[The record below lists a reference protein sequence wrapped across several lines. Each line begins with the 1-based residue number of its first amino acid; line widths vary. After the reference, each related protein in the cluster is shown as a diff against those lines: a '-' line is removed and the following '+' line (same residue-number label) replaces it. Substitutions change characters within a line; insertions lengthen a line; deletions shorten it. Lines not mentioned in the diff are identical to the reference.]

1 MHLEKL
7 YLANFKN
14 YEEVSIC
21 FSPSINVLAGENGS
35 GKTNLLE
42 AIYFLSVTKSAFGAS
57 EQQCIRHEQGFYSI
71 IGEFYTG
78 GKKSTVSN
86 SFIAGKRKKIQID
99 ENPLERS
106 ADIIGMYPVVLMAPG
121 DHELVMEGSEMRRKF
136 IDSIIAQIDR
146 NYLIHLLDYNQALK
160 QRNQLIRHFSET
172 GKVDKDLLD
181 PYDNLLI
188 SIGKKLCAAR
198 IAFCRNFLTK
208 IERQYQYIS
217 DGKEKVHLQY
227 QSDFQKDRPE
237 KEFRESLSK
246 DLALQRT
253 TTGVHRD
260 EYVFEIDGYSLRRF
274 GSQGQQKS
282 FLIALKLAHFDTIL
296 EEKRFKPILLL
307 DDIFDKLDDQ
317 RIGKLTEMIE
327 HHDFGQVFI
336 TDARPERS
344 QHFLQKLNIEWRMIT
359 VNNGNLSVNI

>member
-14 YEEVSIC
+14 YEAVNIG
-21 FSPSINVLAGENGS
+21 FSPFINVLAGENGS

-42 AIYFLSVTKSAFGAS
+42 AINFLSATKSAFGAS
-57 EQQCIRHEQGFYSI
+57 EQQCIRHEQDFYSI
-71 IGEFYTG
+71 IGDFYFG
-78 GKKSTVSN
+78 DKKSTVSN
-86 SFIAGKRKKIQID
+86 SYIAGKRKKIQID
-99 ENPLERS
+99 ENPLERA
-106 ADIIGMYPVVLMAPG
+106 ADIIGMYPVVLIAPS
-121 DHELVMEGSEMRRKF
+121 DHELIMEGSEMRRKF
-136 IDSIIAQIDR
+136 IDSIMAQIDK
-146 NYLIHLLDYNQALK
+146 NYLMQLLEYNQALK
-160 QRNQLIRHFSET
+160 QRNQLIRQFSET
-172 GKVDKDLLD
+172 GKVDMDLLD

-188 SIGKKLCAAR
+188 NIGKKLHTAR
-198 IAFCRNFLTK
+198 TAFCKHFLVK

-217 DGKEKVHLQY
+217 GGKEKVHLQY
-227 QSDFQKDRPE
+227 QSDFQKENPAR
-237 KEFRESLSK
+237 EFKESLGK

-260 EYVFEIDGYSLRRF
+260 DYFFEIDGYSLRRF

-296 EEKRFKPILLL
+296 EEKHFKPILLL
-307 DDIFDKLDDQ
+307 DDIFDKLDDH

-344 QHFLQKLNIEWRMIT
+344 LHFLKKLNIEWRMIM
-359 VNNGNLSVNI
+359 VNNGNLTVNN

>member
-14 YEEVSIC
+14 YEKANVG
-21 FSPSINVLAGENGS
+21 FSTSINVLAGDNGS

-42 AIYFLSVTKSAFGAS
+42 AIHFLSVTKSAFGAS
-57 EQQCIRHEQGFYSI
+57 EQQCIRHEQDFYSI
-71 IGEFYTG
+71 IGEFYIG
-78 GKKSTVSN
+78 DKKSTVSN

-99 ENPLERS
+99 ENLVDRA
-106 ADIIGMYPVVLMAPG
+106 ADIIGMYPVVLMAPS
-121 DHELVMEGSEMRRKF
+121 DHELIMEGSEMRRKF
-136 IDSIIAQIDR
+136 MDSIMSQIDK
-146 NYLIHLLDYNQALK
+146 NYLMQLLEYNQALK
-160 QRNQLIRHFSET
+160 QRNQLIRQFSET
-172 GKVDKDLLD
+172 GKVDRDLLD
-181 PYDNLLI
+181 PYDSLLI
-188 SIGKKLCAAR
+188 SIGLKLCAAR
-198 IAFCRNFLTK
+198 AAFCERFLVK
-208 IERQYQYIS
+208 IARQYQYIS
-217 DGKEKVHLQY
+217 GGKEKVHLQY
-227 QSDFQKDRPE
+227 QSDFQSETPQKVF
-237 KEFRESLSK
+237 KESINK

-260 EYVFEIDGYSLRRF
+260 DYIFEIDGYSLKRF

-282 FLIALKLAHFDTIL
+282 FLIALKLAHFDTIQ

-307 DDIFDKLDDQ
+307 DDIFDKLDDH

-344 QHFLQKLNIEWRMIT
+344 QHFLKKLNIEWRMFM
-359 VNNGNLSVNI
+359 VNNGTLTLEN